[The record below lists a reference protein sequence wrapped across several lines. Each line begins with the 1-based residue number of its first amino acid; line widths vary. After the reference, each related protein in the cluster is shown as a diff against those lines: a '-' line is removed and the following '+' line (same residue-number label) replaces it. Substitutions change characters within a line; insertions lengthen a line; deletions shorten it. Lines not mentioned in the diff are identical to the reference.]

1 MLDEEFKPNP
11 ALRGYDLPAMEWEES
26 FEDLRALSKDLKPRQ
41 RITFKCSECGKEVT
55 FALDRVLL
63 KGSLLCK
70 SCHTKKTCFDKYG
83 VINPSQI
90 EGVQEKIK
98 ENLRAKYGEGVTS
111 TSQVPGA
118 REKAKQTMIER
129 YGDYYTRT
137 QEYKDRSE
145 KTNLEKYGTRIG
157 SMSEIVKENA
167 KKHNLEKWG
176 VDNPA
181 KDPSIK
187 KKIKDHFLDTYG
199 VVNPSQI
206 EEVQKKNWAVRRP
219 RVEKKITKQCED
231 RNITPL
237 FDFSKDYKGEKSY
250 YKFVCNNCGLEFEAK
265 PFNRTIC
272 CPVCSS
278 SASGQEMSLR
288 NFIVSIYEGPILYNV
303 KDVISPLELDIYIPE
318 KKLAIE
324 YNGDYWHSTEQKEK
338 RYHEIKSKACE
349 AKGIR
354 LIHIYEC
361 EWIHSREKIESL
373 LRIALGCGY
382 SKIGARKCE
391 VKKIS
396 NREARPF
403 NEKNHLQGHRNA
415 QVTYG
420 LFYKGELVQLM
431 SFSKMKYNRN
441 LKGND
446 EWEIIRGCPGSNNQ
460 IVGGVSK
467 LFKAFIKEY
476 NPQLVFSYCDFNKF
490 DGRGYE
496 AIGMKFVGYTGPD
509 KFYID
514 RAGYKIGR
522 NPKKRKELEES
533 CTTIYGAGSKKYI
546 WKLN

>member
-1 MLDEEFKPNP
+1 MPEEEFKPNP
-11 ALRGYDLPAMEWEES
+11 ALRGYDLPAIEWEKS
-26 FEDLRALSKDLKPRQ
+26 FEDLKAFSKNFKPRQ
-41 RITFKCSECGKEVT
+41 RITFKCSGCGKETT

-63 KGSLLCK
+63 KGSLVCK
-70 SCHTKKTCFDKYG
+70 SCHIKKTCLDKYG

-98 ENLRAKYGEGVTS
+98 EKLKAKYGEGVTS

-145 KTNLEKYGTRIG
+145 KTNLKKYGARIG
-157 SMSEIVKENA
+157 SMSEVVKENTR
-167 KKHNLEKWG
+167 KRNLEKWG

-181 KDPSIK
+181 RDPSVK
-187 KKIKDHFLDTYG
+187 KKIKDHFLNTYG
-199 VVNPSQI
+199 VINPSQI

-219 RVEKKITKQCED
+219 RVEKKIIKQCED

-272 CPVCSS
+272 CPACSS

-288 NFIVSIYEGPILYNV
+288 NFIASIYEGPVLYNI
-303 KDVISPLELDIYIPE
+303 KDVIPPLEIDIYLPE

-324 YNGDYWHSTEQKEK
+324 YNGDYWHSAEQKEK

-354 LIHIYEC
+354 LIHVYEC
-361 EWIHSREKIESL
+361 EWLHSREKIESL

-391 VKKIS
+391 VRKIS
-396 NREARPF
+396 NKEARPF

-420 LFYKGELVQLM
+420 LFYKDELVQLM

-441 LKGND
+441 LKNDD

-467 LFKAFIKEY
+467 LFKTFTREY
-476 NPQLVFSYCDFNKF
+476 NPRLVFSYCDFNKF
-490 DGRGYE
+490 DGKGYE
-496 AIGMKFVGYTGPD
+496 AIGMKFAGYTGPD
-509 KFYID
+509 KFYVD
-514 RAGYKIGR
+514 NAGYKIGR

-546 WKLN
+546 WKLT

>member
-1 MLDEEFKPNP
+1 MPDEEFKPNP
-11 ALRGYDLPAMEWEES
+11 ALRGYDLPAIEWEES

-41 RITFKCSECGKEVT
+41 RITFKCSECGKETT

-63 KGSLLCK
+63 RGSLACK
-70 SCHTKKTCFDKYG
+70 GCHIKKTCLNKYG

-90 EGVQEKIK
+90 EGVQEKIR

-137 QEYKDRSE
+137 KEYKDRSE

-167 KKHNLEKWG
+167 KRHNLEKWG

-181 KDPSIK
+181 KDPSVK

-237 FDFSKDYKGEKSY
+237 FDFDSDYKGEKNY

-272 CPVCSS
+272 CPACSS

-288 NFIVSIYEGPILYNV
+288 NFIASIYEGPILYNV

-318 KKLAIE
+318 KKLAVE
-324 YNGDYWHSTEQKEK
+324 YNGDYWHSAEQKEK

-354 LIHIYEC
+354 LIHVYEC
-361 EWIHSREKIESL
+361 EWLRSREKIESL

-391 VKKIS
+391 VRKIS
-396 NREARPF
+396 NKEARPF

-441 LKGND
+441 LKGDD

-467 LFKAFIKEY
+467 LFKAFVKEY

-496 AIGMKFVGYTGPD
+496 AIGMKFAGYTGPD
-509 KFYID
+509 KFYVD

>member
-1 MLDEEFKPNP
+1 MPEEEFKPNP
-11 ALRGYDLPAMEWEES
+11 ALRGYDLPAIEWEKS
-26 FEDLRALSKDLKPRQ
+26 FEDLKAFSKNFKPRQ
-41 RITFKCSECGKEVT
+41 RITFKCSGCGKETT

-63 KGSLLCK
+63 EGSLVCK
-70 SCHTKKTCFDKYG
+70 SCHIKKTCLDKYG

-98 ENLRAKYGEGVTS
+98 EKLKAKYGEGVTS

-145 KTNLEKYGTRIG
+145 KTNLKKYGARIG
-157 SMSEIVKENA
+157 SMSEVVKENTR
-167 KKHNLEKWG
+167 KRNLEKWG

-181 KDPSIK
+181 RDPSVK
-187 KKIKDHFLDTYG
+187 KKIKDHFLNTYG
-199 VVNPSQI
+199 VINPSQI
-206 EEVQKKNWAVRRP
+206 EEVQKKNWAARRP
-219 RVEKKITKQCED
+219 RVEKKIIKQCED

-272 CPVCSS
+272 CPACSS

-288 NFIVSIYEGPILYNV
+288 NFIASIYEGPVLYNI
-303 KDVISPLELDIYIPE
+303 KDVIPPLEIDIYLPE

-324 YNGDYWHSTEQKEK
+324 YNGDYWHSAEQKEK

-354 LIHIYEC
+354 LIHVYEC
-361 EWIHSREKIESL
+361 EWLHSREKIESL

-391 VKKIS
+391 VRKIS
-396 NREARPF
+396 NKEARPF

-420 LFYKGELVQLM
+420 LFYKDELVQLM

-441 LKGND
+441 LKNDD

-467 LFKAFIKEY
+467 LFKTFTREY
-476 NPQLVFSYCDFNKF
+476 NPRLVFSYCDFNKF
-490 DGRGYE
+490 DGKGYE
-496 AIGMKFVGYTGPD
+496 AIGMKFAGYTGPD
-509 KFYID
+509 KFYVD
-514 RAGYKIGR
+514 NAGYKIGR

-546 WKLN
+546 WKLT

>member
-1 MLDEEFKPNP
+1 MPDEEFKPNP
-11 ALRGYDLPAMEWEES
+11 ALRGYDLPAIEWEES
-26 FEDLRALSKDLKPRQ
+26 FEDLEALSKDLKPRQ
-41 RITFKCSECGKEVT
+41 RITFKCSECGKETT

-63 KGSLLCK
+63 RGSLACK
-70 SCHTKKTCFDKYG
+70 GCHIKKTCLDKYG

-206 EEVQKKNWAVRRP
+206 EEVQKKNWATRRP
-219 RVEKKITKQCED
+219 RVEEKIIKQCED

-237 FDFSKDYKGEKSY
+237 FDFDKDYRGEKNY
-250 YKFVCNNCGLEFEAK
+250 YKFLCNNCGLEFEVK
-265 PFNRTIC
+265 PFNRAVC
-272 CPVCSS
+272 CPICSS
-278 SASGQEMSLR
+278 SASGQEISLR
-288 NFIVSIYEGPILYNV
+288 NFISSIYEGLVLYNV

-324 YNGDYWHSTEQKEK
+324 YNGDYWHSAEQKEK

-354 LIHIYEC
+354 LIHVYEC

-396 NREARPF
+396 NKEARPF

-441 LKGND
+441 LKGDD

-467 LFKAFIKEY
+467 LFKAFVKEY

-496 AIGMKFVGYTGPD
+496 AIGMKFAGYTGPD
-509 KFYID
+509 KFYVD

>member
-1 MLDEEFKPNP
+1 MPDEEFKPNP
-11 ALRGYDLPAMEWEES
+11 ALRGYDLPAIEWEES
-26 FEDLRALSKDLKPRQ
+26 FEDLKALSKDLKPRQ
-41 RITFKCSECGKEVT
+41 RITFKCSECGKETT

-63 KGSLLCK
+63 RGSLACK
-70 SCHTKKTCFDKYG
+70 GCHIKKTCLNKYG

-90 EGVQEKIK
+90 EGVQEKIR

-206 EEVQKKNWAVRRP
+206 EEVQKKNWATRRP
-219 RVEKKITKQCED
+219 RVEEKIIKQCED

-237 FDFSKDYKGEKSY
+237 FDFEKDYRGEKNY
-250 YKFVCNNCGLEFEAK
+250 YKFLCNNCGLEFEMK
-265 PFNRTIC
+265 PFNRTVC

-278 SASGQEMSLR
+278 SASGQEISLR
-288 NFIVSIYEGPILYNV
+288 NFISSIYEGPILYNV

-318 KKLAIE
+318 KKLAVE

-354 LIHIYEC
+354 LIHVYEC

-420 LFYKGELVQLM
+420 LFYKGELAQLM

-441 LKGND
+441 LKGDD

-467 LFKAFIKEY
+467 LFKAFVKEY

-509 KFYID
+509 KFYVD

>member
-1 MLDEEFKPNP
+1 MPEEEFKPNP
-11 ALRGYDLPAMEWEES
+11 ALRGYDLPAIEWEKS
-26 FEDLRALSKDLKPRQ
+26 FEDLKALSKDFKPRQ
-41 RITFKCSECGKEVT
+41 RITFKCSECGKETT

-63 KGSLLCK
+63 KGSLVCK
-70 SCHTKKTCFDKYG
+70 SCHIKKTCLDKYG

-98 ENLRAKYGEGVTS
+98 EKLKAKYGEGVSS
-111 TSQVPGA
+111 TAQVPGA

-145 KTNLEKYGTRIG
+145 KTNLKKYGARIG
-157 SMSEIVKENA
+157 SMSEIVKENTR
-167 KKHNLEKWG
+167 KRNLEKWG

-181 KDPSIK
+181 RDPSVK
-187 KKIKDHFLDTYG
+187 KKIKDHFLNTYG
-199 VVNPSQI
+199 VINPSQI

-237 FDFSKDYKGEKSY
+237 FDFDKDYKGEKSY

-288 NFIVSIYEGPILYNV
+288 NFIVSIYEGPILYNI
-303 KDVISPLELDIYIPE
+303 KDVIPPLEIDIYLPE

-324 YNGDYWHSTEQKEK
+324 YNGDYWHSAEQKEK

-354 LIHIYEC
+354 LIHVYEC
-361 EWIHSREKIESL
+361 EWLHSREKIESL

-391 VKKIS
+391 VRKIS

-420 LFYKGELVQLM
+420 LFYKDELVQLM

-441 LKGND
+441 LKNED

-467 LFKAFIKEY
+467 LFKAFTREY
-476 NPQLVFSYCDFNKF
+476 NPHLVFSYCDFNKF
-490 DGRGYE
+490 DGKGYE
-496 AIGMKFVGYTGPD
+496 AIGMKFTGYTGPD
-509 KFYID
+509 KFYVD
-514 RAGYKIGR
+514 NAGYKIGR

>member
-1 MLDEEFKPNP
+1 MPEEEFKPNP
-11 ALRGYDLPAMEWEES
+11 ALRGYDLPAIEWEKS
-26 FEDLRALSKDLKPRQ
+26 FEDLKAFSKDFKPRQ
-41 RITFKCSECGKEVT
+41 RITFKCSECGKETT

-63 KGSLLCK
+63 KGSLVCK
-70 SCHTKKTCFDKYG
+70 GCHIKKTCLDKYG

-98 ENLRAKYGEGVTS
+98 EKLKAKYGEGVTS

-145 KTNLEKYGTRIG
+145 KTNLKKYGARIG
-157 SMSEIVKENA
+157 SMSEIVKENTR
-167 KKHNLEKWG
+167 KRNLEKWG
-176 VDNPA
+176 TDNPA
-181 KDPSIK
+181 RDPSVK
-187 KKIKDHFLDTYG
+187 KKIKDHFLNTYG
-199 VVNPSQI
+199 VINPSQI

-219 RVEKKITKQCED
+219 RVEKKIIKQCED

-272 CPVCSS
+272 CPACSS

-288 NFIVSIYEGPILYNV
+288 NFIASIYEGPVLYNI
-303 KDVISPLELDIYIPE
+303 KDVIPPLEIDIYLPE

-324 YNGDYWHSTEQKEK
+324 YNGDYWHSAEQKEK

-354 LIHIYEC
+354 LIHVYEC
-361 EWIHSREKIESL
+361 EWLHSREKIESL

-391 VKKIS
+391 VRKIS
-396 NREARPF
+396 NKEARPF

-420 LFYKGELVQLM
+420 LFYKDELVQLM

-441 LKGND
+441 LKNDD

-467 LFKAFIKEY
+467 LFKTFTREY
-476 NPQLVFSYCDFNKF
+476 NPRLVFSYCDFNKF
-490 DGRGYE
+490 DGKGYE
-496 AIGMKFVGYTGPD
+496 AIGMEFAGYTGPD
-509 KFYID
+509 KFYVD
-514 RAGYKIGR
+514 NAGYKIGR

-546 WKLN
+546 WKLT

>member
-70 SCHTKKTCFDKYG
+70 NCHTKKTCFDKYG

-303 KDVISPLELDIYIPE
+303 KDIISPLELDIYIPE
-318 KKLAIE
+318 KKLAVE
-324 YNGDYWHSTEQKEK
+324 YNGDYWHSAEQKEK

-441 LKGND
+441 LKGDD

-476 NPQLVFSYCDFNKF
+476 NPHLVFSYCDFNKF